1 MKKIIK
7 SAICIVSVFVIN
19 ICTIIGYYAVNLPDS
34 FYVSKGNNL
43 ELSTRFSIEAE
54 SDNALASFAGQTY
67 PKSETACLKL
77 FGLLPVKDVEIHTVE
92 TPILIPG
99 GDPFGIKL
107 LMEGV
112 MIVGM
117 GEIKTDSGM
126 KCPAEECGLKEGDI
140 IISIDGKKITSNT
153 DIQNI
158 VAKSG
163 GHSLRIIYTHQNEQ
177 KTSLLEPA
185 LACSDNSYKAG
196 MWVRDSTAGIGTVT
210 FYEPNTN
217 RFGGLGH
224 PVCDSDT
231 GEIIPVSSG
240 DVADVEITKVVK
252 GYSGSPGELHG
263 TFKSDMSS
271 GTIYFNNKYG
281 IFGEMFKP
289 VDSSGGIPM
298 GLKQEI
304 ETGPATIYTTIDGN
318 GPQEYDINIEKID
331 YKNSGTKNMTI
342 KITDKELLEKTG
354 GIVQGMSG
362 SPIIQNG
369 KLIGAVTHVFVSDP
383 TRGYA
388 IFCENM
394 YESGISNY

>member
-1 MKKIIK
+1 MKKILKPAIGII
-7 SAICIVSVFVIN
+7 SAFVVS

-34 FYVSKGNNL
+34 YYVSKGNSL
-43 ELSTRFSIEAE
+43 KLSTRFSIEAE
-54 SDNALASFAGQTY
+54 SDKTLASFAGQTC
-67 PKSETACLKL
+67 PRSETASLKL
-77 FGLLPVKDVEIHTVE
+77 FGILPVKDVEIQTVE

-99 GDPFGIKL
+99 GNPFGIKL

-112 MIVGM
+112 MVVGM

-126 KCPAEECGLKEGDI
+126 ECPAEECGLKEGDI
-140 IISIDGKKITSNT
+140 IISIDGKKITSNSE
-153 DIQNI
+153 IQEI
-158 VAKSG
+158 VASSRGKD
-163 GHSLRIIYTHQNEQ
+163 LRIVYKHQNKQ
-177 KTSLLEPA
+177 KTSVLSPVLSA
-185 LACSDNSYKAG
+185 IDDSYKAG
-196 MWVRDSTAGIGTVT
+196 IWVRDSTAGIGTVT
-210 FYEPNTN
+210 FYEPETN

-231 GEIIPVSSG
+231 GEIIPISSG
-240 DVADVEITKVVK
+240 DVADVTITKVVK
-252 GYSGSPGELHG
+252 GSSGSPGELHG
-263 TFKSDMSS
+263 AFKSEMSS

-281 IFGEMFKP
+281 IFGEMFSP
-289 VDSSGGIPM
+289 VENAEGIPM

-304 ETGPATIYTTIDGN
+304 KTGPATIYTTIDKN
-318 GPQEYDINIEKID
+318 GPKEYEIYIEKVD

-342 KITDKELLEKTG
+342 RITDEELLEKTG

-383 TRGYA
+383 QRGYA

>member
-7 SAICIVSVFVIN
+7 SAIGIVSLLVIN

-34 FYVSKGNNL
+34 FYVSKGNDL
-43 ELSTRFSIEAE
+43 KLSTRFSIKAE

-67 PKSETACLKL
+67 PKSETARLKL

-99 GDPFGIKL
+99 GNPFGIKL

-126 KCPAEECGLKEGDI
+126 ECPAEECGLKEGDI
-140 IISIDGKKITSNT
+140 IISINDKKITSNAE
-153 DIQNI
+153 IQNI
-158 VAKSG
+158 VAASKG
-163 GHSLRIIYTHQNEQ
+163 TPLRVIYTHQDEQ
-177 KTSLLEPA
+177 KTSVLTPA
-185 LACSDNSYKAG
+185 LSSADNSYKAG
-196 MWVRDSTAGIGTVT
+196 IWVRDSTAGIGTVT
-210 FYEPNTN
+210 FYEPTTN

-240 DVADVEITKVVK
+240 DVADVSITKVVK

-263 TFKSDMSS
+263 TFKSDMST

-281 IFGEMFKP
+281 IFGEMFEPIKE
-289 VDSSGGIPM
+289 SNGIPM

-318 GPQEYDINIEKID
+318 GPKEYDINIEKID

-383 TRGYA
+383 QRGYA

-394 YESGISNY
+394 YESGIANY

>member
-43 ELSTRFSIEAE
+43 ELSTRFSIEAK

-126 KCPAEECGLKEGDI
+126 KCPAEECGLKDGDI
-140 IISIDGKKITSNT
+140 IISIDGKNITSNT

-163 GHSLRIIYTHQNEQ
+163 GNSLRIIYTHQNEQ

-240 DVADVEITKVVK
+240 
-252 GYSGSPGELHG
+252 
-263 TFKSDMSS
+263 
-271 GTIYFNNKYG
+271 
-281 IFGEMFKP
+281 
-289 VDSSGGIPM
+289 
-298 GLKQEI
+298 
-304 ETGPATIYTTIDGN
+304 
-318 GPQEYDINIEKID
+318 
-331 YKNSGTKNMTI
+331 
-342 KITDKELLEKTG
+342 
-354 GIVQGMSG
+354 
-362 SPIIQNG
+362 
-369 KLIGAVTHVFVSDP
+369 
-383 TRGYA
+383 
-388 IFCENM
+388 
-394 YESGISNY
+394 

>member
-1 MKKIIK
+1 MKRILK
-7 SAICIVSVFVIN
+7 SAIGIVSILVIN

-34 FYVSKGNNL
+34 FYVSKGNDL
-43 ELSTRFSIEAE
+43 KLSTRFSIKAE

-67 PKSETACLKL
+67 PKSETARLKL

-126 KCPAEECGLKEGDI
+126 ECPAEECGLKEGDI
-140 IISIDGKKITSNT
+140 IISINGKKITSNSE
-153 DIQNI
+153 IQNI
-158 VAKSG
+158 VSESKGS
-163 GHSLRIIYTHQNEQ
+163 SLRIVYTHQDEQ
-177 KTSLLEPA
+177 KTSVLTPA
-185 LACSDNSYKAG
+185 LSSADNSYKAG
-196 MWVRDSTAGIGTVT
+196 IWVRDSTAGIGTVT
-210 FYEPNTN
+210 FYEPTTN

-240 DVADVEITKVVK
+240 DVADVSITKVVK
-252 GYSGSPGELHG
+252 GHSGSPGELHG
-263 TFKSDMSS
+263 TFKSDMST

-289 VDSSGGIPM
+289 IKDSGGIQM

-304 ETGPATIYTTIDGN
+304 ETGPATIYTTIDEN
-318 GPQEYDINIEKID
+318 GPQEYDIIIEKID

-342 KITDKELLEKTG
+342 KITDEKLLEKTG

-383 TRGYA
+383 QRGYA

-394 YESGISNY
+394 YESGIANY

>member
-163 GHSLRIIYTHQNEQ
+163 GNSLRIIYTHQNEQ

-217 RFGGLGH
+217 RFGG
-224 PVCDSDT
+224 
-231 GEIIPVSSG
+231 

-289 VDSSGGIPM
+289 VDSSDGIPM

-304 ETGPATIYTTIDGN
+304 EIGPATIYTTIDGN

>member
-7 SAICIVSVFVIN
+7 SAIGIVSLLVIN

-34 FYVSKGNNL
+34 FYVSKGNDL
-43 ELSTRFSIEAE
+43 KLSTRFSIKAE

-67 PKSETACLKL
+67 PKSETARLKL

-99 GDPFGIKL
+99 GNPFGIKL

-126 KCPAEECGLKEGDI
+126 ECPAEECGLKEGDI
-140 IISIDGKKITSNT
+140 IISINDKKITSNAE
-153 DIQNI
+153 IQNI
-158 VAKSG
+158 VSASKG
-163 GHSLRIIYTHQNEQ
+163 TPLRVIYTHQDEQ
-177 KTSLLEPA
+177 KTSVLTPA
-185 LACSDNSYKAG
+185 LSSADNSYKAG
-196 MWVRDSTAGIGTVT
+196 IWVRDSTAGIGTVT
-210 FYEPNTN
+210 FYEPTTN

-240 DVADVEITKVVK
+240 DVADVSITKVVK

-263 TFKSDMSS
+263 TFKSDMST

-281 IFGEMFKP
+281 IFGEMFEPIKE
-289 VDSSGGIPM
+289 SNGIPM

-318 GPQEYDINIEKID
+318 GPKEYDINIEKID

-383 TRGYA
+383 QRGYA

-394 YESGISNY
+394 YESGIANY

>member
-1 MKKIIK
+1 MK
-7 SAICIVSVFVIN
+7 
-19 ICTIIGYYAVNLPDS
+19 Y
-34 FYVSKGNNL
+34 
-43 ELSTRFSIEAE
+43 STDGTQYHI
-54 SDNALASFAGQTY
+54 
-67 PKSETACLKL
+67 
-77 FGLLPVKDVEIHTVE
+77 
-92 TPILIPG
+92 
-99 GDPFGIKL
+99 
-107 LMEGV
+107 
-112 MIVGM
+112 
-117 GEIKTDSGM
+117 
-126 KCPAEECGLKEGDI
+126 GLKEGDI

-163 GHSLRIIYTHQNEQ
+163 GNSLRIIYTHQNEQ

-354 GIVQGMSG
+354 GLVQGMSG

>member
-1 MKKIIK
+1 MKKILK
-7 SAICIVSVFVIN
+7 SAIGIVSLLVIN

-34 FYVSKGNNL
+34 FYVSKGNDL
-43 ELSTRFSIEAE
+43 KLSTRFSIKAE

-99 GDPFGIKL
+99 GNPFGIKL

-140 IISIDGKKITSNT
+140 ILSINGKKITSNSE
-153 DIQNI
+153 IQNI
-158 VAKSG
+158 VSESKG
-163 GHSLRIIYTHQNEQ
+163 KSLRVIYTHQDEQ
-177 KTSLLEPA
+177 KTSVLKPA
-185 LACSDNSYKAG
+185 LSSADNSYKAG
-196 MWVRDSTAGIGTVT
+196 IWVRDSTAGIGTIT
-210 FYEPNTN
+210 FYEPITN

-240 DVADVEITKVVK
+240 DVADVSITKVVK

-263 TFKSDMSS
+263 TFKSDMST

-289 VDSSGGIPM
+289 IKESKGIPM

-318 GPQEYDINIEKID
+318 GPKEYDINIEKID

-342 KITDKELLEKTG
+342 KITDEELLEKTG

-383 TRGYA
+383 QRGYA

-394 YESGISNY
+394 YESGIANY

>member
-1 MKKIIK
+1 M
-7 SAICIVSVFVIN
+7 A
-19 ICTIIGYYAVNLPDS
+19 
-34 FYVSKGNNL
+34 
-43 ELSTRFSIEAE
+43 
-54 SDNALASFAGQTY
+54 
-67 PKSETACLKL
+67 
-77 FGLLPVKDVEIHTVE
+77 
-92 TPILIPG
+92 
-99 GDPFGIKL
+99 
-107 LMEGV
+107 
-112 MIVGM
+112 
-117 GEIKTDSGM
+117 
-126 KCPAEECGLKEGDI
+126 
-140 IISIDGKKITSNT
+140 
-153 DIQNI
+153 
-158 VAKSG
+158 
-163 GHSLRIIYTHQNEQ
+163 
-177 KTSLLEPA
+177 
-185 LACSDNSYKAG
+185 
-196 MWVRDSTAGIGTVT
+196 AGIGTVT

>member
-112 MIVGM
+112 MIV
-117 GEIKTDSGM
+117 
-126 KCPAEECGLKEGDI
+126 
-140 IISIDGKKITSNT
+140 
-153 DIQNI
+153 
-158 VAKSG
+158 AKSG
-163 GHSLRIIYTHQNEQ
+163 GNSLRIIYTHQNEQ